1 MFQIRG
7 VWLVTR
13 GEVEE
18 GEGSARRRPAGAR
31 VQGPHGGIT
40 GFRVGVTV
48 GPGEGGGVGKGVGK
62 GVGGGLGSATQHP
75 VFRAVG
81 TRDGA
86 LVGPAVGPTVGETV
100 GARVGSCEPR
110 TLYTYFGE
118 DSPRSL
124 RPPTSTALQLVD
136 GTPPRHVMLLP
147 TQSDSGSKPLSLQL
161 GRPDASAG
169 QSAAKTGPN
178 GGQPPRVGAYVSVVG
193 A

>member
-1 MFQIRG
+1 MCSKIIRS
-7 VWLVTR
+7 VWLLTR
-13 GEVEE
+13 GEVE
-18 GEGSARRRPAGAR
+18 GRRAPCVDARGI
-31 VQGPHGGIT
+31 QGPHGT
-40 GFRVGVTV
+40 GVGRDGGKVGVHV

-86 LVGPAVGPTVGETV
+86 ALGALVGPGVGPGVGPSVGPTVGETV

-124 RPPTSTALQLVD
+124 RPPTSMALQLVNLR
-136 GTPPRHVMLLP
+136 TVNCPAI
-147 TQSDSGSKPLSLQL
+147 Q
-161 GRPDASAG
+161 
-169 QSAAKTGPN
+169 
-178 GGQPPRVGAYVSVVG
+178 YFY
-193 A
+193 

>member
-1 MFQIRG
+1 MCSQIIRG

-18 GEGSARRRPAGAR
+18 GRGAPGDLPGACGTR
-31 VQGPHGGIT
+31 GPHGGIT
-40 GFRVGVTV
+40 GFGVGLGVGGQNVVGDTV
-48 GPGEGGGVGKGVGK
+48 GLCDCGVGRGVGL

-86 LVGPAVGPTVGETV
+86 ALGALVGPGAGPGVGPSVGPTVGETV

-124 RPPTSTALQLVD
+124 RPPTSMALQLVNLR
-136 GTPPRHVMLLP
+136 TVNCPAI
-147 TQSDSGSKPLSLQL
+147 Q
-161 GRPDASAG
+161 
-169 QSAAKTGPN
+169 
-178 GGQPPRVGAYVSVVG
+178 YFY
-193 A
+193 